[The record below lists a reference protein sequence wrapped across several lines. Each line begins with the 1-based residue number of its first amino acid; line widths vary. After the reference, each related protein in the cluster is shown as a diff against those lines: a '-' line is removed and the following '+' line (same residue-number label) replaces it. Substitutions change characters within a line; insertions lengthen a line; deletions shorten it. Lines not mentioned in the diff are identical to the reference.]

1 MILDGI
7 EQENHEKASAYKDGV
22 HDEVFE
28 GQHRKVTIKS
38 VGYTG
43 WKIVG
48 VVSDKAAQL
57 STVKNIIFLIALV
70 MSFMLILSIINS
82 YISKKVT
89 IPIEHLEGAVKRIA
103 EGDLETTIEE
113 RGAYE
118 ISHLGRSI
126 RKMKCGSRN

>member
-57 STVKNIIFLIALV
+57 STVKILFPDRACHVFYVNLV
-70 MSFMLILSIINS
+70 NYQLL
-82 YISKKVT
+82 YIKESDN
-89 IPIEHLEGAVKRIA
+89 PNRASGRRCEADCG
-103 EGDLETTIEE
+103 GGFGNND
-113 RGAYE
+113 RGA
-118 ISHLGRSI
+118 RSI
-126 RKMKCGSRN
+126 

>member
-1 MILDGI
+1 M
-7 EQENHEKASAYKDGV
+7 
-22 HDEVFE
+22 FE

-89 IPIEHLEGAVKRIA
+89 IPIRASGRRCEADCG
-103 EGDLETTIEE
+103 GGSGNND
-113 RGAYE
+113 RGA
-118 ISHLGRSI
+118 RSI
-126 RKMKCGSRN
+126 